1 MTRVSTVL
9 VYVIQDD
16 KVLLLHRNKEPN
28 LGLWVAP
35 GGKIE
40 LHESPREAAF
50 RELREETGLVADELT
65 WRGLCTEVS
74 PRPEWQW
81 MLFIY
86 VASRVHGRLQEDPRE
101 GRLAWVDLDVYLRE
115 LDIPEADR
123 IFAPVILENSDRGMI
138 EAKFTYDG
146 DLRLIAWEFY

>member
-1 MTRVSTVL
+1 MARVSAVL
-9 VYVIQDD
+9 VYVVQDD

-28 LGLWVAP
+28 LGLWIAP

-40 LHESPREAAF
+40 LYESPREAAF
-50 RELREETGLVADELT
+50 RELREETGLVADELI

-101 GRLAWVDLDVYLRE
+101 GQLAWVDVGVYLRE
-115 LDIPEADR
+115 LDVPEADKV
-123 IFAPVILENSDRGMI
+123 FAPVILGSRDRRMV
-138 EAKFTYDG
+138 EAKFTYNE
-146 DLRLIAWEFY
+146 DLRLIAWELY